1 MRIGKLRH
9 RVTLQSAVDSQESTG
24 APETTWRDIATVYA
38 EIRPLKGRE
47 ALIGDGLLAE
57 VDTLITIRWAP
68 YLASLTPKSRVVHQ
82 AAGRPVTYYNIVS
95 NIEPDMARGMLDLN
109 CKSGTNEG

>member
-1 MRIGKLRH
+1 MRIGNLRH
-9 RVTLQSAVDSQESTG
+9 RVTLQRAVETQSSTG
-24 APETTWRDIATVYA
+24 APDITWSDIATVYA
-38 EIRPLKGRE
+38 DIRPLKGRE

-57 VDTLITIRWAP
+57 VDTLITVRWAP
-68 YLASLTPKSRVVHQ
+68 ALASLTAKSRVVHA

-95 NIEPDMARGMLDLN
+95 QIEPDMKRGMLDLN